1 MAQQFHGVIPPAVT
15 PLTAK
20 GGLDRPSFARSINR
34 MIDAG
39 VNGIFTLGSSGEVA
53 FSTDD
58 RRKEIVNAAI
68 EIVDGRV
75 PVLVGCI
82 DTETNRVIEHA
93 YEARELG
100 ASAIVATAPFY
111 ALGGMAE
118 VERHFRLIHEA
129 VPDLPLFAYD
139 IPVCVHTK
147 LPGDMLVRLGLDGVL
162 AGVKDSSNDDVSF
175 RFLVDDNNKAGHPLT
190 LLTGQEVVVD
200 GAYMAGADG
209 SVPGLAN
216 VEADAYVHMWNAYQ
230 EGDWRSVRDEQD
242 RMAALMRIVTV
253 TQGVQG
259 FGAGVGAFK
268 TALALLGVFDT
279 NQMPNPVAP
288 LTGGN
293 VERIA
298 EVLKACGLP
307 LERTPLEVSASTAIK
322 D

>member
-15 PLTAK
+15 PLTAR

-253 TQGVQG
+253 TKGVQG